1 MNSHANFRSEVSVTA
16 HGTQDVPLDLL
27 CVGIG
32 PFGLGLACL
41 ADPLE
46 NLSVAFLDRAPEFNW
61 HPGLLF
67 DRATLQVPF
76 LADLVTMAD
85 PTSRFSFLAW
95 LKETGS
101 LYPFYV
107 RESFYPLRR
116 EYNRYCQWAAER
128 VRGLRWGREVVAVS
142 REDSPGP
149 WRVTSQGPH
158 GTETWWAR
166 HLVIGTGT
174 RAAVPAR
181 LDAAGPYAVHAGEY
195 LARRAELITRDHVT
209 VVGSGQSAA
218 EVVLDLLS
226 VEHGPALDWITRS
239 PRFFPMEYS
248 KLSLELTSPEYLD
261 HFRALPERERARIN
275 ASQPQLHR
283 GISDDTVS
291 ELHEALY
298 VRRSSGSGA
307 PVRLLAATELLGSRT
322 VAGRVLL
329 SWRNTDNGHHRE
341 TFTDAVVAGTGY
353 APAALPWLESVR
365 EQLFTDSSG
374 RIEPDRYHRASADG
388 TVHVLNHG
396 EHTHA
401 LTAPDLGMGPLRNA
415 HVLNHV
421 TGAQRYPTEER
432 TTFQSFGRLPQSRPV
447 PCPDGAP
454 GTSGTGRNLRFL
466 STQHGRTF
474 DFRHVD
480 PDLDAALLHE
490 WLSQPR
496 AAAWHLVGASP
507 DAVAREYRRM
517 DREPSETAWLVRENE
532 VPVAL
537 VETYD
542 PACSP
547 VAGVFPVRDGDAG
560 LHLFMAPTSQPV
572 SGTTRAVMSAALDL
586 LWADPAVR
594 RIIVEPDVRNVAVR
608 AVNARAG
615 FTELREV
622 QLPDKT
628 ACLSVVERPTT
639 RQSAPR
645 DVVADRTPRWTP
657 AESLA
662 TALNPSP

>member
-1 MNSHANFRSEVSVTA
+1 MNSPVNTRPAVAA
-16 HGTQDVPLDLL
+16 HGTREAPLDLV
-27 CVGIG
+27 CVGVG

-46 NLSVAFLDRAPEFNW
+46 ELSVAFLDRAPQFDW

-116 EYNRYCQWAAER
+116 EYNRYCRWASER
-128 VRGLRWGREVVAVS
+128 VRGLYWDRDVVAVS
-142 REDSPGP
+142 RENTPGP
-149 WRVTSQGPH
+149 WRITSEGPH

-174 RAAVPAR
+174 RATVPAP
-181 LDAAGPYAVHAGEY
+181 LHDAGASVVHAGKY
-195 LARRAELITRDHVT
+195 LAYRDTLINREHVT

-261 HFRALPERERARIN
+261 HFRALPEPERDRIN
-275 ASQPQLHR
+275 ASQPQLDR
-283 GISDDTVS
+283 GISDDTVT

-298 VRRSSGSGA
+298 VRRSTGSGA
-307 PVRLLAATELLGSRT
+307 PVRLLAATELLGSRI
-322 VAGRVLL
+322 VDGRVLL
-329 SWRNTDNGHHRE
+329 SWRNTENGHPRE

-353 APAALPWLESVR
+353 APAPLPWLEPVR

-374 RIEPDRYHRASADG
+374 RVEPDRYHRASADG

-421 TGAQRYPTEER
+421 TGAQCYRTEER
-432 TTFQSFGRLPQSRPV
+432 TTFQSFGRLPQSHPV

-454 GTSGTGRNLRFL
+454 GTSGTGRDLRFV

-474 DFRHVD
+474 EFRHVD
-480 PDLDAALLHE
+480 PDHDAALLHE
-490 WLSQPR
+490 WLSRPR

-507 DAVAREYRRM
+507 DAVTREYRRM

-594 RIIVEPDVRNVAVR
+594 RVIVEPDVRNHAVR

-622 QLPDKT
+622 ELPDKT
-628 ACLSVVERPTT
+628 ACLSVLERPTGART
-639 RQSAPR
+639 AAR
-645 DVVADRTPRWTP
+645 DVVVADTPRPGPTEPLIASVNP
-657 AESLA
+657 AG
-662 TALNPSP
+662 